1 MSYKD
6 IREKIYEG
14 AVEYSKI
21 IVLLIIVLVVAFSK
35 IVLDIFRETGVEPS
49 TLIVAFFG
57 FATGEL
63 MLMAAIKR
71 KKIDKGED

>member
-35 IVLDIFRETGVEPS
+35 IVLDTFRETGAEPS

-71 KKIDKGED
+71 KKIDRGED